1 MKRPFLYRII
11 VFVLLLIAT
20 SADLSNAQCSMC
32 RRIAETSMEYDA
44 SKRGRGLNS
53 GILYLM
59 AVPYAMGGI
68 AGLIWWKYRRAG
80 DN

>member
-1 MKRPFLYRII
+1 MKHPFLFRII
-11 VFVLLLIAT
+11 VLVLLLITA
-20 SADLSNAQCSMC
+20 SADFSDAQCSMC
-32 RRIAETSMEYDA
+32 RRIAETSMEDDA